1 MKELGWE
8 EGRSYQVLFQW
19 AEGHVERFPAL
30 VDELVARHVNVIVAL
45 GEPALE
51 AGRRAT
57 ATIPIVGIADD
68 MVKMGIAASMNRPG
82 GNATG
87 VNVQSSEL
95 DVKRLE
101 LLHETLP
108 AAKRIGLLIDPAV
121 LSTRPQLREAARKLD
136 LALIEVDAPN
146 PKALADAFGAL
157 ASAHLD
163 AVNVLASPFFSTGGA
178 RQVII
183 ERLNQAHLPA
193 MYQFPEAAREGGLL
207 AYGASLQ
214 AALQQVAALVAKI
227 LRGARPE
234 DLPIENV
241 AKIDFI
247 VNLKT
252 AKALGI
258 EISPNLLAQADEV
271 IE

>member
-1 MKELGWE
+1 MKELSWE
-8 EGRSYQVLFQW
+8 EGRSYQALFQW
-19 AEGHVERFPAL
+19 AEGHPERFPAL

-45 GEPALE
+45 GEPAIE
-51 AGRRAT
+51 AARRAT
-57 ATIPIVGIADD
+57 AAIPIVGMADD
-68 MVKMGIAASMNRPG
+68 MVKDGFAASMNRPG

-87 VNVQSSEL
+87 VNIQNSEL

-108 AAKRIGLLIDPAV
+108 AAKRIGLLID
-121 LSTRPQLREAARKLD
+121 STVPSTQPQLGEAARKLD
-136 LALIEVDAPN
+136 LALIEFDAPN
-146 PKALADAFGAL
+146 PKALADAFDAL

-163 AVNVLASPFFSTGGA
+163 AVNVLASPFLATV
-178 RQVII
+178 RRVII
-183 ERLNQAHLPA
+183 ERLNQARLPA

-207 AYGASLQ
+207 AYGARVQ
-214 AALQQVAALVAKI
+214 VAFQQIAALVAKI

-234 DLPIENV
+234 DLPIENI

-247 VNLKT
+247 VNVKT

>member
-1 MKELGWE
+1 L
-8 EGRSYQVLFQW
+8 
-19 AEGHVERFPAL
+19 
-30 VDELVARHVNVIVAL
+30 
-45 GEPALE
+45 
-51 AGRRAT
+51 
-57 ATIPIVGIADD
+57 ADD
-68 MVKMGIAASMNRPG
+68 MVKMGIAASMNQPG

-101 LLHETLP
+101 LLHQTLP

-121 LSTRPQLREAARKLD
+121 LSTRPQLREELD

-146 PKALADAFGAL
+146 PKALADAFDAL

-163 AVNVLASPFFSTGGA
+163 AVNVLASPFFSTGA

-183 ERLNQAHLPA
+183 ERLNQARLPA

>member
-1 MKELGWE
+1 
-8 EGRSYQVLFQW
+8 
-19 AEGHVERFPAL
+19 
-30 VDELVARHVNVIVAL
+30 VIVAL
-45 GEPALE
+45 GEPAIE

-57 ATIPIVGIADD
+57 ATIPIVGLADD

-87 VNVQSSEL
+87 VNIQESEL
-95 DVKRLE
+95 DAKRLE

-121 LSTRPQLREAARKLD
+121 PSTRLQLGEAARKLD
-136 LALIEVDAPN
+136 LTLVEVGTPN
-146 PKALADAFGAL
+146 PNALADAFDAL
-157 ASAHLD
+157 VSAHLD
-163 AVNVLASPFFSTGGA
+163 AVNVLGSPFLSTV
-178 RQVII
+178 RHVII
-183 ERLNQAHLPA
+183 ERLNQAGLPA
-193 MYQFPEAAREGGLL
+193 IYQFPEAAREGGLL
-207 AYGASLQ
+207 AYGARLQ
-214 AALQQVAALVAKI
+214 VAFQQVAALVAKI

-252 AKALGI
+252 AKALGLNI
-258 EISPNLLAQADEV
+258 PPPLLARADEV
-271 IE
+271 LE